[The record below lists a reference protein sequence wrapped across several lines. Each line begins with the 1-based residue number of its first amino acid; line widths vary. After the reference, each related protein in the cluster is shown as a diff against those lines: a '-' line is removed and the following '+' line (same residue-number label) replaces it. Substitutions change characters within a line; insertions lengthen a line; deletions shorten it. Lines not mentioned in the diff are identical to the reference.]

1 MFLADGSIYLTVAD
15 APAGT
20 ALADDGHY
28 VLLSRHGAQG
38 IQGQTGAQGNPG
50 ESATVCI
57 GAVTTGQPDDPV
69 SVVNVGTDRDVVLN
83 ITIPRGQ
90 QGPAGSG
97 TGDML
102 SSIYDTTGS
111 GVVDN
116 AERLEGHPASDFAL
130 AGHDHDT
137 AYAMLGH
144 DHAEYTSTGHNH
156 DGQYAALSHAHD
168 GVYLKTHPAT
178 TTQNDT
184 SAAVAP
190 GYGGSFLAVES
201 VARDGN
207 GHVTRVDVK
216 TVTLPDAPDAHPSG
230 DGNLHLPAT
239 GTGNNGRLLM
249 AGATAGSAAWQL
261 ASAHGNHV
269 PTTETANNKRF
280 LRNDGTWQDVTA
292 ANIGAAPGADGKVD
306 PRYASAKTVK
316 VTAGRAFVLTDIGRF
331 IQCDSATAMTIT
343 IPAYATV
350 ALDADDEIELMQYGA
365 GAVTIAPAAGVTLL
379 SYKDGEANGQS
390 GSRKIAGRYG
400 VVTLKA
406 IARNEWLLSGN
417 LADD

>member
-1 MFLADGSIYLTVAD
+1 MFWADGSIYLTVKD

-20 ALADDGHY
+20 VLADDEHY

-38 IQGQTGAQGNPG
+38 IQGLTGMKCDPG
-50 ESATVCI
+50 ESATVRI
-57 GAVTTGQPDDPV
+57 GAVTTGQPDDDA
-69 SVVNVGTDRDVVLN
+69 SVVNVGTERHVVLD
-83 ITIPRGQ
+83 ITIPRGL
-90 QGPAGSG
+90 QGLAGSG

-102 SSIYDTTGS
+102 ASTYDTTGS

-116 AERLEGHPASDFAL
+116 AETLEGHPVSYFAA
-130 AGHDHDT
+130 AGHDHDA
-137 AYAMLGH
+137 AYAALGH
-144 DHAEYTSTGHNH
+144 EHAEYTSTGHNH
-156 DGQYAALSHAHD
+156 DGLYAAITHAHD
-168 GVYLKTHPAT
+168 GVYLKTHAT
-178 TTQNDT
+178 ITIESDT
-184 SAAVAP
+184 SAAIVP
-190 GYGGSFLAVES
+190 GYGGSFSAVES

-216 TVTLPDAPDAHPSG
+216 TVKMPDAPAAHPGG

-239 GTGNNGRLLM
+239 GTENNGRLLQ
-249 AGATAGSAAWQL
+249 AGETAGSAAWQL
-261 ASAHGNHV
+261 ASAHGNHL
-269 PTTETANNKRF
+269 PAAEAADNKRF

-292 ANIGAAPGADGKVD
+292 QNIAAVPAVDGKID
-306 PRYASAKTVK
+306 PRYAFAKTIK
-316 VTAGRAFVLTDIGRF
+316 VTAGRAFALTDNGRF
-331 IQCDSATAMTIT
+331 IQCNSAAAMTMT

-365 GAVTIAPAAGVTLL
+365 GVVTIAAAAGVTLL
-379 SYKDGEANGQS
+379 SYKDGAANGQS

-406 IARNEWLLSGN
+406 LARNEWLLSGN